1 IIPEQYWQG
10 WRAFLEDGKEVPIRR
25 VEEVFRGVDLPAG
38 KHRLTMIYD
47 PPLFK
52 FGAILSLSGFI
63 IILFMFVFGMVV
75 QGRSLSHCRL
85 RRTLASCL

>member
-1 IIPEQYWQG
+1 
-10 WRAFLEDGKEVPIRR
+10 RAFLENGTEIPVKR

-52 FGAILSLSGFI
+52 IGTILSLSGFI
-63 IILFMFVFGMVV
+63 ATLFIFIFAY
-75 QGRSLSHCRL
+75 RFD
-85 RRTLASCL
+85 